1 MSMLSVQHL
10 QKSFEGAAR
19 AALPSDATG
28 AIRTNGAGRPAK
40 RESVPVLTDVTFD
53 VEPGEVFTLL
63 GPSGCGKSTTLR
75 SIAGLETP
83 DTGKIKIGDRTVFSG
98 SDGVRLDPN
107 HRGLSMVFQSYA
119 IWPHLNVFKN
129 VSFPLE
135 VRQRELKLS
144 RKQIAEKVEAAL
156 HAVDLGGY
164 IGRAA
169 TKLSGGQQQRLALA
183 RALVTEPELILLD
196 EPLSNLDAKL
206 RESMRMELK
215 RLQQHLGLTAV
226 YVTHDQGEALAL
238 SSRIAVMNQGRIVQ
252 VGTPR
257 EIYTSP
263 NSLFVAQFVGT
274 SNVLH
279 GAVQSVEGD
288 IARVETAAG
297 VISSRSWRDLS
308 VGDRAILLVRPE
320 DFTVIDLDNM
330 MDGENGWV
338 GRIDAGA
345 YLGEAVDYIA
355 DVAGSEIRLRV
366 NPSEHGRVGTEAFLR
381 VAPEHVH
388 VLSLD
393 A

>member
-1 MSMLSVQHL
+1 MLSVQHL

-19 AALPSDATG
+19 PALPSDATG
-28 AIRTNGAGRPAK
+28 AVKTPVTGRPK
-40 RESVPVLTDVTFD
+40 RRESVTVLNDVSFD

-83 DTGKIKIGDRTVFSG
+83 DTGKITIGDRTVFSG
-98 SDGVRLDPN
+98 ADGVKLEPN
-107 HRGLSMVFQSYA
+107 HRQLSMVFQSYA

-135 VRQRELKLS
+135 VRQRESKLS
-144 RKQIAEKVEAAL
+144 RKQIAERVEGAL
-156 HAVDLGGY
+156 DAVDLSGFS
-164 IGRAA
+164 GRSA

-215 RLQQHLGLTAV
+215 RLQQQLGLTAV

-257 EIYTSP
+257 EIYTNP

-279 GAVQSVEGD
+279 GSVLSIDGD
-288 IARVETAAG
+288 VARVQTPAG
-297 VISSRSWRDLS
+297 VIASRSWRDLS
-308 VGDRAILLVRPE
+308 VGDRAILLARPE
-320 DFTVIDLDNM
+320 DFTVIDVDKVL
-330 MDGENGWV
+330 DGENGWP
-338 GRIDAGA
+338 GRIEAGA

-355 DVAGSEIRLRV
+355 DVAGTEIRLRV
-366 NPSEHGRVGTEAFLR
+366 NPTEHGRVGTEAFFR

-393 A
+393 EK